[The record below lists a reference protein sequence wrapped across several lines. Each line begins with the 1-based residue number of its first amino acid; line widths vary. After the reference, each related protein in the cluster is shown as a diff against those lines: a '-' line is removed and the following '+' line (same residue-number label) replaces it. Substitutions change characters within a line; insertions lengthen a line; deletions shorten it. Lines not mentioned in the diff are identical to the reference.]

1 MPKLSPRKLA
11 RAARKSEAA
20 MLTPL
25 PTARPRSVDDAVNS
39 RSTSSDP
46 GPSISP
52 RREFWSAAK
61 SEIPD
66 REILSRAHDSVSG
79 EGATVGGGEGGKV
92 GGGVG
97 RPLMVG
103 LGLGAVG

>member
-25 PTARPRSVDDAVNS
+25 PAARPRSVDDAVNS
-39 RSTSSDP
+39 RPTSG
-46 GPSISP
+46 GPCPSNNP
-52 RREFWSAAK
+52 RREFWSAAR

-66 REILSRAHDSVSG
+66 KEILSRAQDSVSG

-97 RPLMVG
+97 KPLMVG
-103 LGLGAVG
+103 LGLGAEG